1 MKSERP
7 RTLAGAYHY
16 LYLLEKR
23 QKKYAMALYF
33 KEKSDSLLSVD
44 LDAKQAS
51 QILTLQ
57 RKYEKGKLLLEKQ
70 QVEHEKKIQF
80 YFGMV
85 IVLFIILLCLVL
97 YFLLRKRYKEMFRK
111 NMQVIKENEC
121 MIKRYVYE
129 LDVLKQKA
137 GETAETNREKVGK
150 LNQKILLLESENK
163 KYVKMYV

>member
-1 MKSERP
+1 MK
-7 RTLAGAYHY
+7 
-16 LYLLEKR
+16 
-23 QKKYAMALYF
+23 
-33 KEKSDSLLSVD
+33 KESFF
-44 LDAKQAS
+44 
-51 QILTLQ
+51 
-57 RKYEKGKLLLEKQ
+57 LEKQ

-129 LDVLKQKA
+129 LDVLNKKQVKQRKQI
-137 GETAETNREKVGK
+137 ERRLVK